1 MTKSL
6 VSSRGIKRIAVV
18 GGIAIGALVVL
29 GGTSAVAA
37 DTFAKMQD
45 NAEGINNI
53 MGVLV
58 KAFQFVLAF
67 TPIFGAYFFSSKVKE
82 YLENKEE
89 QGQYQPK
96 ATKNFMI
103 VSAAVIGVLASY
115 LFVGIIG
122 KVFVNKPFEDSWQFF
137 VASVWESWITGTP
150 APNSI

>member
-1 MTKSL
+1 MTKRVQQL
-6 VSSRGIKRIAVV
+6 KRA
-18 GGIAIGALVVL
+18 ALIGAVGVGTLAIL
-29 GGTSAVAA
+29 GGTSAIAA
-37 DTFAKMQD
+37 DTFSQMQD
-45 NAEGINNI
+45 NAEGVNNI

-58 KAFQFVLAF
+58 KAFQFILAF
-67 TPIFGAYFFSSKVKE
+67 TPIFGAWFFSSKVKE

-103 VSAAVIGVLASY
+103 VSAAVIGVLAAY

-122 KVFVNKPFEDSWQFF
+122 KVFVNKIFEDSWQFF